1 MARLP
6 YLEADQVA
14 PEYRDM
20 LKRNT
25 NLHKLLVNSP
35 DMARAFN
42 GIGGYIR
49 FKSKLDPRLRELAI
63 LQVGWMEK
71 SEYEFTHH
79 VKIGRE
85 FGVTDDDIVALM
97 AETGGSRLAVL
108 GWAYKGWPPTDD
120 MRGTPIAT
128 MMPVFDEA
136 GISVVGHDPLVANDV
151 IRAYGG
157 QPSDIASAFSG
168 ADAVLV
174 ITDHPQYRALDI
186 GSLLSGSEVRLV
198 FDSWR
203 ILDEATVRSHGA
215 RYAGL
220 GYEPSTT
227 QACLEGARS

>member
-42 GIGGYIR
+42 GLGGYIR

-79 VKIGRE
+79 VKIGKE
-85 FGVTDDDIVALM
+85 FGVTDSDIHGM
-97 AETGGSRLAVL
+97 IAETEGKPSQLEPLAR
-108 GWAYKGWPPTDD
+108 A
-120 MRGTPIAT
+120 I
-128 MMPVFDEA
+128 
-136 GISVVGHDPLVANDV
+136 
-151 IRAYGG
+151 IR
-157 QPSDIASAFSG
+157 
-168 ADAVLV
+168 
-174 ITDHPQYRALDI
+174 
-186 GSLLSGSEVRLV
+186 
-198 FDSWR
+198 
-203 ILDEATVRSHGA
+203 GA
-215 RYAGL
+215 REMVRDLAMSDATL
-220 GYEPSTT
+220 PKLKKNCPTSI
-227 QACLEGARS
+227 